1 MHKAKNFN
9 RQCDPTLSV
18 LQPIADR
25 VAKNLEITSETFNF
39 VPGVPGFSWDLSL
52 VPFLTLYQSKIVWA
66 EFRFVE
72 KKLH

>member
-1 MHKAKNFN
+1 LRLLLK
-9 RQCDPTLSV
+9 
-18 LQPIADR
+18 
-25 VAKNLEITSETFNF
+25 TFNF
-39 VPGVPGFSWDLSL
+39 VPGEPGFSWDLSL